1 MWLPTRNLNILF
13 IAAISPLFETFLC
26 ILKNSIKKIFFGRV
40 ENFSTLLRFRVIPWK
55 FDGFLAQISKE
66 VNFIIFEVLK
76 SVHLVSRK
84 HAIFCCI
91 VLYSFL
97 YFQQKILPASCI
109 TVNKITKNI
118 TIYGSCTILPREFF

>member
-26 ILKNSIKKIFFGRV
+26 ILKNSIEKFFLDAWKIFPLYCVLGSSH
-40 ENFSTLLRFRVIPWK
+40 ENLT
-55 FDGFLAQISKE
+55 GAQISKE

-84 HAIFCCI
+84 HAIFC
-91 VLYSFL
+91 S
-97 YFQQKILPASCI
+97 S
-109 TVNKITKNI
+109 
-118 TIYGSCTILPREFF
+118 TIFI